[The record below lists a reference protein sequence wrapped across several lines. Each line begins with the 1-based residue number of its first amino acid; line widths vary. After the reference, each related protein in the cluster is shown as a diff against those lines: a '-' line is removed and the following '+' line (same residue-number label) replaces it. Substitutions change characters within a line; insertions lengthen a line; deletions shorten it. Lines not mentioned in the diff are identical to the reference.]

1 MAVVVVVVV
10 SGRLDPP
17 PGRKSGP
24 ADEYVTLTS
33 ADCLCHRR
41 MISHMLRTGRSGVHS
56 ILVVSS

>member
-1 MAVVVVVVV
+1 MAVVVVV
-10 SGRLDPP
+10 SGGLDPP
-17 PGRKSGP
+17 SGRKSGP

-56 ILVVSS
+56 VLVVSS